1 MHLNAAAQTVSALS
15 WMAALG
21 VSPSPPHA
29 ATNAPIAS
37 KEALDIDLISAS
49 RTRGGDGKPT
59 CLRRAAGNVRSR
71 RRSRGVG
78 VTSAN
83 ANANARRSGDR
94 RSVILIGI
102 VRVMVL
108 VLVVGCSNPA
118 RRDPVPRA
126 GDPVAAAGPD
136 AADGA
141 AGDAAIGAAIDA
153 AIAAPPPDAAAA
165 TFPWQKLRDAYEA
178 SRSAPGGSHPCD
190 PRHPDA
196 HLTPGCPPMK
206 MREHAALLLG
216 KPQRRADRS
225 YVALVDRGR
234 DDGVRVGWRAA
245 LLDGRER
252 VIAGW
257 TAVRAVDKHRSTID
271 VPASW
276 LAHEAYRNIA
286 LVEHRP

>member
-1 MHLNAAAQTVSALS
+1 VSE
-15 WMAALG
+15 
-21 VSPSPPHA
+21 PSPA
-29 ATNAPIAS
+29 RGA
-37 KEALDIDLISAS
+37 EA
-49 RTRGGDGKPT
+49 
-59 CLRRAAGNVRSR
+59 
-71 RRSRGVG
+71 
-78 VTSAN
+78 
-83 ANANARRSGDR
+83 R
-94 RSVILIGI
+94 RSVILIGT
-102 VRVMVL
+102 VRVMIL

-118 RRDPVPRA
+118 KRDPVPRA

-141 AGDAAIGAAIDA
+141 AGEAAIDA
-153 AIAAPPPDAAAA
+153 AIAAPPPDAADA
-165 TFPWQKLRDAYEA
+165 TFPWQKLRDDYEA
-178 SRSAPGGSHPCD
+178 LQKAPGGSRPCD

-252 VIAGW
+252 VIAEW
-257 TAVRAVDKHRSTID
+257 TAVRAVDRHRSTID

-276 LAHEAYRNIA
+276 LAHETYRNIA
-286 LVEHRP
+286 LVESRP